1 MGSQPRHF
9 QNGWLVP
16 VWRLMT
22 TVALWLRSLPP
33 PWGYAIGGAASV
45 GLTGSAVGLV
55 VGLCVNVPTAPF
67 SVVELGLPATV
78 LGAVVGLAVGGVV
91 TLARRVG
98 TRRP

>member
-1 MGSQPRHF
+1 VGSQPRYF

-33 PWGYAIGGAASV
+33 PWGCAIGGAASV
-45 GLTGSAVGLV
+45 GLTGSTVGLV
-55 VGLCVNVPTAPF
+55 IGLRVNVPTAPF
-67 SVVELGLPATV
+67 AVVELGLPSTV